1 MDMYSQSLHLDK
13 RICGKIYLENKRCLS
28 TGARIILIKSIK
40 MFVNKEGLI
49 KPILFKE
56 DFSHFVKLSKI
67 KPENRTKLSF
77 VLERNEAKIISNL
90 ASVNRMNTH
99 EFIRTM
105 FFYYFAVPNPEQAE
119 QVAIDF
125 YNSIFSEQ
133 EIANSANNRVLLDA
147 I

>member
-13 RICGKIYLENKRCLS
+13 RICGKIFVESNKSLAKN
-28 TGARIILIKSIK
+28 ARIILIKSIK

-77 VLERNEAKIISNL
+77 SLERNEAKIISNL
-90 ASVNRMNTH
+90 ASVNRMSTH
-99 EFIRTM
+99 DFIRTM
-105 FFYYFAVPNPEQAE
+105 YFYYFAVPNPEQAE

-133 EIANSANNRVLLDA
+133 EIANSVNNRILLDA

>member
-13 RICGKIYLENKRCLS
+13 RICGKIYLENKKCLS

-67 KPENRTKLSF
+67 KPENRRKLSF
-77 VLERNEAKIISNL
+77 VLERHEAKIISNL
-90 ASVNRMNTH
+90 ASVNRMSTH
-99 EFIRTM
+99 DFIRTM
-105 FFYYFAVPNPEQAE
+105 YFYYFAVPNPEQAE

-133 EIANSANNRVLLDA
+133 EIANSASNRILLDA